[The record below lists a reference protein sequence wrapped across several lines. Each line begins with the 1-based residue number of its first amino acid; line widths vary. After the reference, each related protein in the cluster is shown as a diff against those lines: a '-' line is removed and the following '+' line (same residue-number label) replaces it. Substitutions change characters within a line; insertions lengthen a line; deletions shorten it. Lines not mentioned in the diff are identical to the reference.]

1 MHSCIR
7 LRITRVVIKVK
18 VSPVNRLG
26 PCCHEVDL
34 AGGRCDS
41 TPGLVCV
48 VPGLLPGVRGVSGGP
63 ARGERSPGAVAP
75 LSLSQKYALLL
86 ARTCYLLQPSHS
98 THKPMNV
105 GRSQAV
111 LRRTATTSGEFWTQA
126 VWTHWRRQLPGTGCI
141 CPSPGFP
148 KKQLIVTLFWS
159 HTKYDGDLLFQITSG
174 FCIYSTVVKISSFFI
189 FSIQTKRVPVF
200 M

>member
-48 VPGLLPGVRGVSGGP
+48 VPDFLPGVRGVSGGP
-63 ARGERSPGAVAP
+63 ARGERSPSAVAP
-75 LSLSQKYALLL
+75 LSLSPRSTRCCWR
-86 ARTCYLLQPSHS
+86 AR
-98 THKPMNV
+98 
-105 GRSQAV
+105 
-111 LRRTATTSGEFWTQA
+111 ATYSSPAIPRTSG
-126 VWTHWRRQLPGTGCI
+126 
-141 CPSPGFP
+141 
-148 KKQLIVTLFWS
+148 
-159 HTKYDGDLLFQITSG
+159 
-174 FCIYSTVVKISSFFI
+174 
-189 FSIQTKRVPVF
+189 
-200 M
+200 